1 MQQMFFA
8 NPKLESYDGACCGNG
23 TAAMSEDQKKFI
35 LVLFDRIED
44 LRDKIR
50 KVKES
55 VEKETVLGKN
65 IALPFQTTSQI
76 ELEELCE
83 KAKRLNSEYTFYKS
97 LFLHL

>member
-1 MQQMFFA
+1 MFFA
-8 NPKLESYDGACCGNG
+8 NPKLESYDEACCGNG
-23 TAAMSEDQKKFI
+23 TATMSEDQKKFL
-35 LVLFDRIED
+35 LVLSERIND
-44 LRDKIR
+44 LSDKILKTR
-50 KVKES
+50 ES

-97 LFLHL
+97 LFLRF

>member
-1 MQQMFFA
+1 MFFA
-8 NPKLESYDGACCGNG
+8 NPKLESYDGACCGTG
-23 TAAMSEDQKKFI
+23 TATMSEDQKKF
-35 LVLFDRIED
+35 LRVLLGRIED
-44 LRDKIR
+44 LSDKISKTR
-50 KVKES
+50 ES
-55 VEKETVLGKN
+55 VEKEAVLGKN